1 MQVKAERHL
10 VHPIRIFC
18 TGRSKTGKS
27 TEVVRLIDTFFRPQI
42 DRFINCCPSWGTQD
56 TFDPIRDLVRNEERD
71 ILSTDFDPFPKLLK
85 QLRKQK
91 EITKKQGKKNIQ
103 TLLFVDD
110 LMGSP
115 IQGKRLSALGNLAV
129 QARHL
134 DLSIILISQQP
145 KYTSPAIRQNCDAY
159 ICYPPNGLSGKNYI
173 FEELNGNCIEKD
185 IFGNLILQAWR
196 GYKRKDDKE
205 MNQHFLFVL
214 IESRKPSRYFG
225 DFDYELTPKNY
236 RQKIEAP
243 SDV

>member
-1 MQVKAERHL
+1 MELQGERHL
-10 VHPIRIFC
+10 VHPMRIFT

-27 TEVVRLIDTFFRPQI
+27 TEIVRIIDTFFRPQN
-42 DRFINCCPSWGTQD
+42 DRLVICCPTWETQD
-56 TFDPIRDLVRNEERD
+56 TFDPIRDMIRNQERD
-71 ILSTDFDPFPKLLK
+71 ILETDFDPFPKFLRNLK
-85 QLRKQK
+85 KQK
-91 EITKKQGKKNIQ
+91 LFTVKHKKKPIR

-110 LMGSP
+110 LMGTP
-115 IQGKRLSALGNLAV
+115 IQGKRLSALSNLTV

-134 DLSIILISQQP
+134 DLSIIIVSQQP

-159 ICYPPNGLSGKNYI
+159 ICYPPNGPSGKAFI
-173 FEELNGNCIEKD
+173 FEELNGNCLDKD
-185 IFGNLILQAWR
+185 VFGKLILQAWR

-225 DFDYELTPKNY
+225 DFTCELTPKKY
-236 RQKIEAP
+236 RGSIEAP